1 MSNDVI
7 ARGLAKKKAMEE
19 EKKKKQ
25 SQPGFFDNVR
35 GILRG
40 VFSGDNDPSKRGA
53 ARTSPE
59 ALKREE
65 EARKKREEE
74 KKKRGY

>member
-1 MSNDVI
+1 MYNNDPI

-25 SQPGFFDNVR
+25 SQPGFFDK
-35 GILRG
+35 LRG
-40 VFSGDNDPSKRGA
+40 MFSGDNDPSKRGA